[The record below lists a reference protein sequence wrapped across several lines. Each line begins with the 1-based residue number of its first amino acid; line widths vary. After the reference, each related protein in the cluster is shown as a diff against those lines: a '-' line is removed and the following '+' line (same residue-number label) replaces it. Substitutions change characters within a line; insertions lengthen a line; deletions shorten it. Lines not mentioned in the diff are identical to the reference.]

1 MAGYKIPIF
10 EKGMVLTDE
19 MLESLKAYVAD
30 WSRLEYAGYSDGIL
44 SGCRVTVSGNM
55 LYVGKGIV
63 LYKGRM
69 YLLSADTPLAVEPC
83 DAWQKVILR
92 MGSVCRTGGF
102 ELGELWIEMTTETD
116 GLLNCLEICRFRL
129 QQGAALRNLY
139 TGFADMDTEYDT
151 INELY
156 AQWAGYGEMTLS
168 HNILNQFAVRMTET
182 GISDPLDASFVM
194 QIMGSGNKALPRN
207 VIQTY
212 LSARLQMPYNDCSNR
227 ELYEGLAEIVH
238 KGRNTKPHSRE
249 RAQET
254 EKRILVD

>member
-1 MAGYKIPIF
+1 MAGYKIPVF
-10 EKGMVLTDE
+10 AKGMVLTDE
-19 MLESLKAYVAD
+19 MLESLKAYLAD

-44 SGCRVTVSGNM
+44 SGCHVTRSGNM

-63 LYKGRM
+63 LYKERM
-69 YLLSADTPLAVEPC
+69 YLLAEDTALAVEPC
-83 DAWQKVILR
+83 DAWQRVILR

-102 ELGELWIEMTTETD
+102 EMGELWIETTEETD

-129 QQGAALRNLY
+129 QQGAALRNQY

-156 AQWAGYGEMTLS
+156 AQWAGYKETTLS
-168 HNILNQFAVRMTET
+168 RNILCQFAARMTET
-182 GISDPLDASFVM
+182 GICDPLDAAFVM

-207 VIQTY
+207 VIRTY
-212 LSARLQMPYNDCSNR
+212 LSARLQTPYKDCTNR
-227 ELYEGLAEIVH
+227 ELYEGLAEIVRE
-238 KGRNTKPHSRE
+238 GRNTKPHSRE
-249 RAQET
+249 RTQET

>member
-19 MLESLKAYVAD
+19 MLESLKAYLAD
-30 WSRLEYAGYSDGIL
+30 WSGLEYAGYSDGIL
-44 SGCRVTVSGNM
+44 SGCRVSVSGNM

-63 LYKGRM
+63 LYKERV
-69 YLLSADTPLAVEPC
+69 YLLAEETALAVEPC

-102 ELGELWIEMTTETD
+102 ELGELWMEMTTETD

-129 QQGAALRNLY
+129 QQGAVLRNQY
-139 TGFADMDTEYDT
+139 TGFADLDTEYDT
-151 INELY
+151 INEVY
-156 AQWAGYGEMTLS
+156 AQWAGYGEPTLS
-168 HNILNQFAVRMTET
+168 HNILNQFAARMTQT
-182 GISDPLDASFVM
+182 GMDNPLDASFVM

-212 LSARLQMPYNDCSNR
+212 LSARLQAPYSDCANR
-227 ELYEGLAEIVH
+227 ELYEGLAAVLH
-238 KGRNTKPHSRE
+238 KGRNTKPHGRE